1 MMHAIRCAPVMA
13 AVAAAVVV
21 SGCER
26 EARRF
31 STPPPRQVASA
42 SRLGSLQP
50 GAPQQGDVRLA
61 TAKASPY
68 DGNAFGVNQ
77 GKRLFRWYNC
87 SGCHALNGGG
97 AIGPPLIDAEWK
109 YGSDAAS
116 IYASIEQ
123 GRPEGMPSFGGHIP
137 EDQIWQLVS
146 YLRSMSGQLRK
157 DVEPSRSDSMGGGEA
172 ENARTPQTPR
182 PETPPPKPAVGASR

>member
-1 MMHAIRCAPVMA
+1 MTRTPRPAPLLA
-13 AVAAAVVV
+13 ALALALLA

-31 STPPPRQVASA
+31 TTSPPPQVASA
-42 SRLGSLQP
+42 ARLGVLQP
-50 GAPQQGDVRLA
+50 GAPQQGDVRLS

-77 GKRLFRWYNC
+77 GKRLYRWYNC

-97 AIGPPLIDAEWK
+97 AIGPALIDAEWK
-109 YGSDAAS
+109 YGGDAAG

-137 EDQIWQLVS
+137 EDQIWQIVS
-146 YLRSMSGQLRK
+146 YVRSMSGQLRK
-157 DVEPSRSDSMGGGEA
+157 DVEPSRSDSMAAGEA
-172 ENARTPQTPR
+172 ENARTPQQPR
-182 PETPPPKPAVGASR
+182 PETPPPKPAMGASR

>member
-1 MMHAIRCAPVMA
+1 MMRAGRAA
-13 AVAAAVVV
+13 LAVAAFATAVLT

-31 STPPPRQVASA
+31 TTAPPQQLASA
-42 SRLGSLQP
+42 PRIGSLQP

-61 TAKASPY
+61 TAKASPD

-77 GKRLFRWYNC
+77 GKRLYRWYNC

-109 YGSDAAS
+109 YGSDPAN

-137 EDQIWQLVS
+137 EDQVWQLVS
-146 YLRSMSGQLRK
+146 YLRSMSGLL
-157 DVEPSRSDSMGGGEA
+157 
-172 ENARTPQTPR
+172 R
-182 PETPPPKPAVGASR
+182 PETTPPKPAMGASH